1 MPSRKRL
8 ITLGL
13 AVFAIGVL
21 LSFPARV
28 AYHLFAPEQLK
39 LSAISGTL
47 WSGKAAEG
55 QAASLYLQ
63 NLEWSFRPLALFT
76 GKLAFDTRL
85 DPAGGFLQTQVALGF
100 GGRVMFT
107 DLDGAVPIN
116 ALQGL
121 LPAPGIGG
129 NARLQ
134 FSELTIDDGLPVAA
148 DGTLDVQALSI
159 RGLSPT
165 PVGDFRAELSTTEDG
180 ISGSVEDLA
189 GMLDIAAALK
199 VASDRSV
206 SLVGLVAPTPATPQ
220 TLNNQLRFLGSAN
233 ERGQREFR
241 FEGEIPR

>member
-1 MPSRKRL
+1 MPNRRRL
-8 ITLGL
+8 ITLGV
-13 AVFAIGVL
+13 AVFAFGVL
-21 LSFPARV
+21 LGFPARV
-28 AYHLFAPEQLK
+28 AYHLFAPEQLR

-47 WSGKAAEG
+47 WNGRAAEG
-55 QAASLYLQ
+55 QAASMYLQ

-76 GKLAFDTRL
+76 GKLAFDTSL
-85 DPAGGFLQTQVALGF
+85 DPAGGFLETRVALGL
-100 GGRVMFT
+100 GGRVMFN
-107 DLDGAVPIN
+107 DLEGAIPIA

-134 FSELTIDDGLPVAA
+134 FSELTIDDGLPIAA
-148 DGTLDVQALSI
+148 DGTLDVIGLSV

-165 PVGDFRAELSTTEDG
+165 PVGDFRAELSTTDEG

-189 GMLDIAAALK
+189 GMLDIAGALR
-199 VASDRSV
+199 VANDRSV
-206 SLVGLVAPTPATPQ
+206 SLIGLVAPTPSTPQ
-220 TLNNQLRFLGSAN
+220 TLTNQLRFLGSAN